1 VLQANEGEFHL
12 FLPEEGLE
20 PVQDPIDKGQH
31 TESRAVKSS
40 SVERLTWKL
49 LQNTRLLV
57 TRYLVSAVKR
67 IRIRHS
73 RFQMDRRISRV
84 RNSASISRQLFVGD
98 LSDNGL
104 QWPFESVMLSNACIS
119 KQIPLDASLYSSFL
133 SYSLSFGSNDA
144 LKKLFAKCR
153 DGKIRVLK
161 ISIENEE
168 LTPASSLKP
177 INKWQDD
184 YDKMIKPLI
193 VENQPAYILY
203 RLDTKSPDSGY
214 DWLFISWSPDTAP
227 VRQKMLYA
235 STKATLKQEFG
246 TALIKEE
253 LHGTV
258 PEDITL
264 DGYHKHKRNDT
275 APVPLTT
282 AEEELAE
289 LKKTTVTTDYNVETR
304 HQTLSG
310 VAFPVTDEAKQ
321 AITELGKGIHE
332 YIQLKIELEEEKIH
346 LVTACDVS
354 LDKLPTKV
362 PSDAARY
369 HLYNFKHTHE
379 GDYTESIVFIYS
391 MPGYNCSIKER
402 MLYSSCK
409 APLLDLIQS
418 LGVTII
424 KKLEIAAGQELTEEF
439 FQEELHPKIS
449 LHQPKFAKPKG
460 PPNRGAKRITKV
472 QELASSGQEH

>member
-1 VLQANEGEFHL
+1 MVSPSYDKL
-12 FLPEEGLE
+12 F
-20 PVQDPIDKGQH
+20 II
-31 TESRAVKSS
+31 ESRD
-40 SVERLTWKL
+40 
-49 LQNTRLLV
+49 TRGCCY
-57 TRYLVSAVKR
+57 R
-67 IRIRHS
+67 
-73 RFQMDRRISRV
+73 RV
-84 RNSASISRQLFVGD
+84 RGSQCKCDILVIC
-98 LSDNGL
+98 
-104 QWPFESVMLSNACIS
+104 CIS
-119 KQIPLDASLYSSFL
+119 CL
-133 SYSLSFGSNDA
+133 S
-144 LKKLFAKCR
+144 
-153 DGKIRVLK
+153 
-161 ISIENEE
+161 EE
-168 LTPASSLKP
+168 LTPASFAKP

-246 TALIKEE
+246 TASIKEE

-258 PEDITL
+258 PEDVL
-264 DGYHKHKRNDT
+264 LEGYHKHKRNDT

-289 LKKTTVTTDYNVETR
+289 LKKTTATTDYSVETR

-321 AITELGKGIHE
+321 AITEMAKGVHE
-332 YIQLKIELEEEKIH
+332 YIQLKIDLEEEKIH

-362 PSDAARY
+362 PSDSARY

-379 GDYTESIVFIYS
+379 GDYTECIG
-391 MPGYNCSIKER
+391 M
-402 MLYSSCK
+402 
-409 APLLDLIQS
+409 
-418 LGVTII
+418 
-424 KKLEIAAGQELTEEF
+424 
-439 FQEELHPKIS
+439 
-449 LHQPKFAKPKG
+449 
-460 PPNRGAKRITKV
+460 
-472 QELASSGQEH
+472 

>member
-1 VLQANEGEFHL
+1 MSHQTGIKA
-12 FLPEEGLE
+12 
-20 PVQDPIDKGQH
+20 
-31 TESRAVKSS
+31 
-40 SVERLTWKL
+40 
-49 LQNTRLLV
+49 
-57 TRYLVSAVKR
+57 
-67 IRIRHS
+67 
-73 RFQMDRRISRV
+73 
-84 RNSASISRQLFVGD
+84 
-98 LSDNGL
+98 
-104 QWPFESVMLSNACIS
+104 
-119 KQIPLDASLYSSFL
+119 
-133 SYSLSFGSNDA
+133 NDA

-161 ISIENEE
+161 VSIENEE
-168 LTPASSLKP
+168 LTPAASSKP
-177 INKWQDD
+177 MNKWQDD

-246 TALIKEE
+246 TASIKEE

-264 DGYHKHKRNDT
+264 EGYHKYKRNDA
-275 APVPLTT
+275 APAPLTT

-289 LKKTTVTTDYNVETR
+289 LKKNTVTTDYSVETR

-310 VAFPVTDEAKQ
+310 VAFPVTAEAEQ
-321 AITELGKGIHE
+321 AITELGAGMHE
-332 YIQLKIELEEEKIH
+332 YVQLRIDLKEEKIH
-346 LVTACDVS
+346 LVMACDVS

-362 PSDAARY
+362 PSDSARY

-379 GDYTESIVFIYS
+379 GDYMEHIVFIYS
-391 MPGYNCSIKER
+391 MPGYSCSIKER

-409 APLLDLIQS
+409 APLLELIQS
-418 LGVTII
+418 LGVTIT
-424 KKLEIAAGQELTEEF
+424 KKMTE
-439 FQEELHPKIS
+439 Q
-449 LHQPKFAKPKG
+449 
-460 PPNRGAKRITKV
+460 N
-472 QELASSGQEH
+472 

>member
-1 VLQANEGEFHL
+1 MSHQTGIKA
-12 FLPEEGLE
+12 
-20 PVQDPIDKGQH
+20 
-31 TESRAVKSS
+31 
-40 SVERLTWKL
+40 
-49 LQNTRLLV
+49 
-57 TRYLVSAVKR
+57 
-67 IRIRHS
+67 
-73 RFQMDRRISRV
+73 
-84 RNSASISRQLFVGD
+84 
-98 LSDNGL
+98 
-104 QWPFESVMLSNACIS
+104 
-119 KQIPLDASLYSSFL
+119 
-133 SYSLSFGSNDA
+133 NDA
-144 LKKLFAKCR
+144 LKKLFSKCR

-161 ISIENEE
+161 VSIENEE
-168 LTPASSLKP
+168 LTPAASSKP

-193 VENQPAYILY
+193 IENQPAYILY

-246 TALIKEE
+246 TASIKEE

-264 DGYHKHKRNDT
+264 EGYHKYKRNNA
-275 APVPLTT
+275 APAPLTT

-289 LKKTTVTTDYNVETR
+289 LRKNTVTTDYSVETR

-332 YIQLKIELEEEKIH
+332 YVQLKIDLEEEKIH
-346 LVTACDVS
+346 LVMACDIS

-362 PSDAARY
+362 PSDSARY

-379 GDYTESIVFIYS
+379 GDYMECIVFIYS
-391 MPGYNCSIKER
+391 MPGYSCSIKER

-409 APLLDLIQS
+409 APLLELIQS
-418 LGVTII
+418 LGVTIT
-424 KKLEIAAGQELTEEF
+424 KKLEIDDGRELTEGF
-439 FQEELHPKIS
+439 LQEELHPKIS

-460 PPNRGAKRITKV
+460 PPGRGAKRLTKV
-472 QELASSGQEH
+472 QDLGTSEQEI